1 MDMSESFNV
10 IQIGKVDR
18 SGDNPCIVIDEKYRP
33 ALLEV
38 DMFSH
43 VKVIWWG
50 NAYEQYRDQVDLQM
64 LPPYAP
70 DVMTGLF
77 ATRSPVRPNPIL
89 TTTCKILGMDL
100 DAGRLEVNQID
111 AFDGT
116 PVLDLK
122 VYFPTED
129 RVKDVVIPNRFKEW
143 GEWLPEEGIEPEYYE

>member
-1 MDMSESFNV
+1 MKESFSV
-10 IQIGKVDR
+10 KPIGKVDR
-18 SGDNPCIVIDEKYRP
+18 SGDSPKIVIDEKYRS

-38 DMFSH
+38 DNFSH
-43 VKVIWWG
+43 VQVVWWG
-50 NAYEQYRDQVDLQM
+50 DRYEQYRDTVDLQI

-89 TTTCKILGMDL
+89 TSTCKILGMDIET
-100 DAGRLEVNQID
+100 GVLELNQID

-129 RVKDVVIPNRFKEW
+129 RVKEVVVPDRFKEW
-143 GEWLPEEGIEPEYYE
+143 GEWIPEEGIEPEYYE

>member
-1 MDMSESFNV
+1 MNESFNV
-10 IQIGKVDR
+10 KSIGKVDR
-18 SGDNPCIVIDEKYRP
+18 SGDSPKIILDEKYRP

-38 DMFSH
+38 NNFSH
-43 VKVIWWG
+43 VQVLWWG
-50 NAYEQYRDQVDLQM
+50 DRYEQYRDTVDLQI

-89 TTTCKILGMDL
+89 TSTCKILGMDIEK
-100 DAGRLEVNQID
+100 GVLELNQID

-129 RVKDVVIPNRFKEW
+129 RVKDVVVPDRFKAW
-143 GEWLPEEGIEPEYYE
+143 GDWLPDEGVELEYYE